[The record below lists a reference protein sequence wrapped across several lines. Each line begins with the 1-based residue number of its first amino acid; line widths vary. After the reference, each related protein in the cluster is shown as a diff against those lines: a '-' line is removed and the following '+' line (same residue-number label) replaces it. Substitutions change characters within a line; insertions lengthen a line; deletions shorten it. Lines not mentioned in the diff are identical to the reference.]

1 VRQEDAQQQE
11 GAELLVRACKYGG
24 RVHREWPAR
33 LMRREA
39 TLLIVEG
46 AFAHEV
52 RHPQLGLIV
61 PGTHSTEYYWTDRW
75 YSIFRFREPSGEL
88 RNYYCNVNQP
98 AQFDGRVLSYVDLDI
113 DVLIAPD
120 FSYSILDEDEFATH
134 ALSLNYSTELQ
145 QQARTGLRE
154 LLSLI
159 EARRF
164 PFDEVAG

>member
-1 VRQEDAQQQE
+1 MRQEDAQQQE

-33 LMRREA
+33 LTRREA
-39 TLLIVEG
+39 TLLVVEG
-46 AFAHEV
+46 AFAREV

-98 AQFDGRVLSYVDLDI
+98 AQFNGRVLSYVDLDI

-120 FSYSILDEDEFATH
+120 FSYSILDEDEFAVNAARFDYPPEISSRVRE
-134 ALSLNYSTELQ
+134 ALAELV
-145 QQARTGLRE
+145 A
-154 LLSLI
+154 LI
-159 EARRF
+159 EARDF
-164 PFDEVAG
+164 PFDAPPG